1 MTTETTVEFWKPREV
16 AELFRVSPA
25 VVLGWIHR
33 GEIEARNP
41 ARRTYLIPNHEVERL
56 RNTPFKPT
64 AQNADEV
71 KARLEE
77 REARKQAAI
86 ARIRSLKEEIRKDRK
101 NECNNNRKVK

>member
-1 MTTETTVEFWKPREV
+1 MATETPVEFWKPREV
-16 AELFRVSPA
+16 AELFRVSPS

-41 ARRTYLIPNHEVERL
+41 ARRTYLIPNQEVERL
-56 RNTPFKPT
+56 RNTPFKP
-64 AQNADEV
+64 NADQV
-71 KARLEE
+71 KTRLED

-101 NECNNNRKVK
+101 NERNNRKNK